1 MFTTRAAAQSLTKR
15 PAWAL
20 GGGRLATRIPNH
32 WPPTLAV
39 QYLIRLGLRHSS
51 HTNALPS
58 LCSAQ
63 STPKTQLIAI
73 ESPASESVIP
83 LTDYC
88 PGCGAAFQ
96 TSNSRKPGYLP
107 SIKSCEEA
115 TKGYEAYRQKV
126 DRSDHQHLSPA
137 DYQARYEALDESLRV
152 YFPSSAGSTVNT
164 SLAHPVE
171 HDGTI
176 TDDTSPAP
184 ALEVSSADSASADTK
199 PLSESNGPVVRRLVC
214 KRCHDMTH
222 HNRVETIW
230 HNDVAKDPDIL
241 TFMRNRPRALVLH
254 VVDIYD
260 LPTSLL
266 KGLTNYI
273 GSHHDVILVA
283 NKVDLLPKDV
293 HWNRVAVYLQRMLVD
308 TGIHNVI
315 AVHLV
320 SARKVHGVR
329 ELCRDIVELRQ
340 QLKHRHCDLYMVGR
354 ANVGKSELVNAM
366 LRISYGGSPHK
377 VTTYP
382 VPGTTSDMLRV
393 PLELFKRVL
402 VGANEADTGILYD
415 TPGIFNSHSLIKYL
429 TPPELKQCLPKSHL
443 KPLTYR
449 IHQGQSL
456 CLGGLGRID
465 LDGGGASKVLMTVF
479 SAVPVHITKIDKA
492 VAQCDALAQGN
503 RTVLHPPYLHGKNR
517 AATFPPFR
525 LVERYELT
533 SDHPTMA
540 CTDIVF
546 AGVGWVAIAG
556 QFQGAQLAVH
566 SPGGRGVSIR
576 SPLLPFEYKHKI
588 TKYRSNM
595 RKQR

>member
-1 MFTTRAAAQSLTKR
+1 
-15 PAWAL
+15 P
-20 GGGRLATRIPNH
+20 
-32 WPPTLAV
+32 
-39 QYLIRLGLRHSS
+39 
-51 HTNALPS
+51 
-58 LCSAQ
+58 
-63 STPKTQLIAI
+63 TPKTRAKTAELPTPEA
-73 ESPASESVIP
+73 VVP

-96 TSNSRKPGYLP
+96 CIDPRKPGYLP
-107 SIKSCEEA
+107 TVKAREEA
-115 TKGYEAYRQKV
+115 TTGYQMYRQKM
-126 DRSDHQHLSPA
+126 DRSDDQHLSPA
-137 DYQARYEALDESLRV
+137 DYQARYEALDESLRA
-152 YFPSSAGSTVNT
+152 YFPLPAESTGDA
-164 SLAHPVE
+164 SLANPAEYDGPVAN
-171 HDGTI
+171 DQLL
-176 TDDTSPAP
+176 AP
-184 ALEVSSADSASADTK
+184 EISSDSASSITT
-199 PLSESNGPVVRRLVC
+199 PLPESNGPVMRRLIC
-214 KRCHDMTH
+214 KRCHGMTH
-222 HNRVETIW
+222 YNRVETIW
-230 HNDVAKDPDIL
+230 HNDVAKDPEIL
-241 TFMRNRPRALVLH
+241 AFMRNRPKALVLH
-254 VVDIYD
+254 VIDIYD

-266 KGLTNYI
+266 KGLANYI

-308 TGIHNVI
+308 TGIHNVV

-329 ELCRDIVELRQ
+329 ELCQDIAELRQ
-340 QLKHRHCDLYMVGR
+340 QLKYRHCDLFMVGR

-415 TPGIFNSHSLIKYL
+415 TPGIFNNHSLIKYL
-429 TPPELKQCLPKSHL
+429 TPRELKQCLPKSHL

-449 IHQGQSL
+449 VHQGQSL

-465 LDGGGASKVLMTVF
+465 LDGDGPSKVLMTVF
-479 SAVPVHITKIDKA
+479 SAVPVHITKTDKA
-492 VAQCDALAQGN
+492 VTQCDALAQGN
-503 RTVLHPPYLHGKNR
+503 KTVLHPPYLHGTNR

-533 SDHPTMA
+533 SEHPTMA
-540 CTDIVF
+540 CADVVF

-566 SPGGRGVSIR
+566 SPGGRGVSFR
-576 SPLLPFEYKHKI
+576 LPLLPFEYKYKI